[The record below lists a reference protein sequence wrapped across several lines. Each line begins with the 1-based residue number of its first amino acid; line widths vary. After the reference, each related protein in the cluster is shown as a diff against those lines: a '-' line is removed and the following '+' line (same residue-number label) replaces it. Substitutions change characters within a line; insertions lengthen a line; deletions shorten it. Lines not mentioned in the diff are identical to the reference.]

1 MALGANDKILIYT
14 YTNRNANSNYNQ
26 ITFLK
31 KKNLSDWQ
39 GSQNVKYAVWEGSE
53 ETGVLCHGW

>member
-1 MALGANDKILIYT
+1 M
-14 YTNRNANSNYNQ
+14 Q
-26 ITFLK
+26 IQTKPDNIFK